1 MTNLN
6 NLVTQTVN
14 QIQSGRPVARSDGVN
29 IDNWAANQI
38 DKLFAS
44 LCSQH
49 PAWRSFL
56 KSEQEIGEYKRQL
69 VLAMMENG
77 INKPEMLK
85 LGIQKSRRSD
95 KPWMP
100 GVGEFVSWCKPTPED
115 FGMPAFNEALLEV
128 NRYIWTFHDVVEGR
142 GYRGQE
148 PHKWSH
154 PAVYWAAI
162 QTPSSDR
169 RGMNAEQWR
178 KVFQRSYEYACKKVM
193 SGEDLSGCIP
203 KALPSPDVDT
213 RTDDEKKADWAE
225 ARNKIKQI
233 MGELNDSD

>member
-1 MTNLN
+1 MSNMN
-6 NLVTQTVN
+6 QLVNQTVN
-14 QIQSGRPVARSDGVN
+14 QIQSGQPVSRSESVN
-29 IDNWAANQI
+29 IDNWAASQI
-38 DKLFAS
+38 DRLFAS

-85 LGIQKSRRSD
+85 LGIQKSRRNA

-115 FGMPAFNEALLEV
+115 FGLPSFNEALIEV
-128 NRYIWTFHDVVEGR
+128 NRYIWTYHDVVNGK

-148 PHKWSH
+148 PHQWSH

-162 QTPSSDR
+162 QTPSADR
-169 RGMNAEQWR
+169 RSMNAEQWR
-178 KVFQRSYEYACKKVM
+178 KVYERSYEYACQQIM
-193 SGEDLSGCIP
+193 NGQDLSGCIP
-203 KALPSPDVDT
+203 KALPTPDTDT
-213 RTDDEKKADWAE
+213 RTDEEKRADWKASSS
-225 ARNKIKQI
+225 KIKQI
-233 MGELNDSD
+233 MDDNYGSN